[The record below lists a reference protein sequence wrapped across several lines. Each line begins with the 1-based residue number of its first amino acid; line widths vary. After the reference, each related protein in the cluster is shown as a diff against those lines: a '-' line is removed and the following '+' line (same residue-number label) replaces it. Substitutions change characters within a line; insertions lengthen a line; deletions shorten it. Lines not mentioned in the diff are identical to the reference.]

1 MEAPPATF
9 PFPPAAAVATV
20 PREEAGLAPPPALLL
35 EEAPPKPVEQSDLF
49 EIAEG
54 NVISAG
60 AVFVASIVLDALTA
74 LPTTITVDVPTSMR
88 TTALVLSA
96 LVAAPPVDADFLFEQ
111 RGLACILLLL
121 TAFYGLHNGGVNARI
136 ADALYTLLCGWAV
149 LLIFGIAGP
158 KPGERGH
165 DAKGKRENVIAL
177 SAAFLGYAG
186 ARIVRSALYHPAEVT
201 GFTASH
207 DDIEAHGYG
216 MADDLVASTLVFG
229 GALCVCAAGI
239 ILLNHD
245 AIYEHGC
252 EPVATVIAQLSVL
265 IFSAAFVVQVTCYA
279 RLDEL
284 EALFGD
290 SACVGDIDVCEN
302 SFRARRLYTANS
314 SPAALWA
321 CAVGLTI
328 FAFPYD
334 RRCRTR
340 RDYFVHPED
349 PDEREAATG
358 SGNVAL
364 AASAVAVLV
373 VYSYA
378 DSLWPALELLLLFFS
393 IPAAW
398 YSSTWIACALHAAGM
413 IVYTVGRLGS
423 PFGFDLT
430 FLTHWYVAATL
441 LLTLALGVTTFVSWL
456 LYASCWSSGRYI
468 QWLENTTALLIVAL
482 VSIQLFLTI
491 ASLAII
497 SGYDGSIM
505 TTASWRSASLRWV
518 TQHSLG
524 FFFSAARVGGR
535 FECHNGHI
543 AKWLLRLVWF
553 AVPILLS
560 ACWVFTLFAS
570 ASFVPYGT
578 TGDGTSIVIATLA
591 ALLPWGIAG
600 VVMC

>member
-1 MEAPPATF
+1 MEPAQG
-9 PFPPAAAVATV
+9 
-20 PREEAGLAPPPALLL
+20 EAGATSI
-35 EEAPPKPVEQSDLF
+35 EEAPPKLVEKSDLL

-54 NVISAG
+54 NVVSAG

-74 LPTTITVDVPTSMR
+74 LPTTVVVDVPTSMR
-88 TTALVLSA
+88 TTALVLTA
-96 LVAAPPVDADFLFEQ
+96 LVAAPPVEADFLFEQ
-111 RGLACILLLL
+111 RGLACLLLL
-121 TAFYGLHNGGVNARI
+121 ATAFYGLHNGGVNARI

-149 LLIFGIAGP
+149 LLIFGVAGP

-201 GFTASH
+201 GFTASYE
-207 DDIEAHGYG
+207 DIESRGYG
-216 MADDLVASTLVFG
+216 VADDLVASALVFG
-229 GALCVCAAGI
+229 GTLCVCAAGI

-252 EPVATVIAQLSVL
+252 EPVATVVAQLSVL
-265 IFSAAFVVQVTCYA
+265 IFSAAFVVQVACYA

-364 AASAVAVLV
+364 AASVVAVVV
-373 VYSYA
+373 VYAFA
-378 DSLWPALELLLLFFS
+378 DSVWPALELLLLFFS

-413 IVYTVGRLGS
+413 LVYTVGRLGT
-423 PFGFDLT
+423 PLGFDLA

-441 LLTLALGVTTFVSWL
+441 LLTLVLAATTFISWL
-456 LYASCWSSGRYI
+456 LYASCWSTGRYI
-468 QWLENTTALLIVAL
+468 VWLENATALLIVAL

-497 SGYDGSIM
+497 SGYDGSLM
-505 TTASWRSASLRWV
+505 ATTSWRSASLRWV

-524 FFFSAARVGGR
+524 FFFAAALVGGR

-543 AKWLLRLVWF
+543 AKWLLRMVWF
-553 AVPILLS
+553 AVPIVLGS
-560 ACWVFTLFAS
+560 CWAFTLLVS
-570 ASFVPYGT
+570 DSFVPYGT
-578 TGDGTSIVIATLA
+578 TGDVTSIVISTLA

>member
-1 MEAPPATF
+1 MEPPLPEQDPAPAPPL
-9 PFPPAAAVATV
+9 V
-20 PREEAGLAPPPALLL
+20 ED
-35 EEAPPKPVEQSDLF
+35 APPKLVEKSDLL

-74 LPTTITVDVPTSMR
+74 LPTTIVLDVPTSMR
-88 TTALVLSA
+88 TTALVLVA
-96 LVAAPPVDADFLFEQ
+96 LVAAPPVEADFLFEQ
-111 RGLACILLLL
+111 RGLACLLLL
-121 TAFYGLHNGGVNARI
+121 VTAFYGLHNGGVNARI
-136 ADALYTLLCGWAV
+136 ADALYSLLCGWAV
-149 LLIFGIAGP
+149 LLIFGISGP

-177 SAAFLGYAG
+177 SAALLGYAG
-186 ARIVRSALYHPAEVT
+186 ARIMRSALYHPSEVT
-201 GFTASH
+201 AFTASYE
-207 DDIEAHGYG
+207 DIEARGYA

-252 EPVATVIAQLSVL
+252 EPVATVVAQLSVL
-265 IFSAAFVVQVTCYA
+265 IFSAAFVVQVAGYA
-279 RLDEL
+279 RIDEL

-290 SACVGDIDVCEN
+290 SACVGDVDVCAN

-328 FAFPYD
+328 LAFPYD

-349 PDEREAATG
+349 PDELEAATG

-364 AASAVAVLV
+364 AASFIAVVV

-398 YSSTWIACALHAAGM
+398 YSSTWIACVLHAAGM
-413 IVYTVGRLGS
+413 LVYTVGRLGG

-441 LLTLALGVTTFVSWL
+441 LITLVLGATTFISWL
-456 LYASCWSSGRYI
+456 LYASCCSTGRYI
-468 QWLENTTALLIVAL
+468 LWLENTTALLIVAL

-524 FFFSAARVGGR
+524 FFFAAALVGGR

-543 AKWLLRLVWF
+543 ARWLLRLVWF
-553 AVPILLS
+553 AVPIALS
-560 ACWVFTLFAS
+560 ACWAFTLFA
-570 ASFVPYGT
+570 AGSFIPYGT
-578 TGDGTSIVIATLA
+578 TGDITSIVIATLA
-591 ALLPWGIAG
+591 ALLPWSIAG

>member
-1 MEAPPATF
+1 MEPPLPEQDPAPAPPL
-9 PFPPAAAVATV
+9 V
-20 PREEAGLAPPPALLL
+20 ED
-35 EEAPPKPVEQSDLF
+35 APPKLVEKSDLL

-74 LPTTITVDVPTSMR
+74 LPTTIVLDVPTSMR
-88 TTALVLSA
+88 TTALVLVA
-96 LVAAPPVDADFLFEQ
+96 LVAAPPVEADFLFEQ
-111 RGLACILLLL
+111 RGLACLLLL
-121 TAFYGLHNGGVNARI
+121 VTAFYGLHNGGVNARI
-136 ADALYTLLCGWAV
+136 ADALYSLLCGWAV
-149 LLIFGIAGP
+149 LLIFGISGP

-177 SAAFLGYAG
+177 SAALLGYAG
-186 ARIVRSALYHPAEVT
+186 ARIMRSALYHPSEVT
-201 GFTASH
+201 AFTASYE
-207 DDIEAHGYG
+207 DIEARGDA

-252 EPVATVIAQLSVL
+252 EPVATVVAQLSVL
-265 IFSAAFVVQVTCYA
+265 IFSAAFVVQVAGYA
-279 RLDEL
+279 RIDEL

-290 SACVGDIDVCEN
+290 SACVGDVDVCAN

-328 FAFPYD
+328 LAFPYD

-349 PDEREAATG
+349 PDELEAATG

-364 AASAVAVLV
+364 AASFIAVVV

-398 YSSTWIACALHAAGM
+398 YSSTWIACVLHAAGM
-413 IVYTVGRLGS
+413 LVYTVGRLGG

-441 LLTLALGVTTFVSWL
+441 LITLVLGATTFISWL
-456 LYASCWSSGRYI
+456 LYASCCSTGRYI
-468 QWLENTTALLIVAL
+468 LWLENTTALLIVAL

-524 FFFSAARVGGR
+524 FFFAAALVGGR

-543 AKWLLRLVWF
+543 ARWLLRLVWF
-553 AVPILLS
+553 AVPIALS
-560 ACWVFTLFAS
+560 ACWAFTLFA
-570 ASFVPYGT
+570 AGSFIPYGT
-578 TGDGTSIVIATLA
+578 TGDITSIVIATLA
-591 ALLPWGIAG
+591 ALLPWSIAG

>member
-1 MEAPPATF
+1 MEPPLPEQDPAPAPPL
-9 PFPPAAAVATV
+9 V
-20 PREEAGLAPPPALLL
+20 ED
-35 EEAPPKPVEQSDLF
+35 APPKLVEKSDLL

-74 LPTTITVDVPTSMR
+74 LPTTIVLDVPTSMR
-88 TTALVLSA
+88 TTALVLVA
-96 LVAAPPVDADFLFEQ
+96 LVAAPPVEADFLFEQ
-111 RGLACILLLL
+111 RGLACLLLL
-121 TAFYGLHNGGVNARI
+121 VTAFYGLHNGGVNARI
-136 ADALYTLLCGWAV
+136 ADALYSLLCGWAV
-149 LLIFGIAGP
+149 LLIFGISGP

-177 SAAFLGYAG
+177 SAALLGYAG
-186 ARIVRSALYHPAEVT
+186 ARIMRSALYHPSEVT
-201 GFTASH
+201 AFTASYE
-207 DDIEAHGYG
+207 DIEARGYA

-252 EPVATVIAQLSVL
+252 EPVATVVAQLSVL
-265 IFSAAFVVQVTCYA
+265 IFSAAFVVQVTGYA
-279 RLDEL
+279 RIDEL

-290 SACVGDIDVCEN
+290 SACVGDVDVCAN

-328 FAFPYD
+328 LAFPYD

-349 PDEREAATG
+349 PDELEAATG

-364 AASAVAVLV
+364 AASIIAVVV

-398 YSSTWIACALHAAGM
+398 YSSTWIACVLHAAGM
-413 IVYTVGRLGS
+413 LVYTVGRLGD

-441 LLTLALGVTTFVSWL
+441 LITLVLGATTFISWL
-456 LYASCWSSGRYI
+456 LYASCCSTGRYI
-468 QWLENTTALLIVAL
+468 LWLENTTALLIVAL

-524 FFFSAARVGGR
+524 FFFAAALVGGR

-543 AKWLLRLVWF
+543 ARWLLRLVWF
-553 AVPILLS
+553 AVPIALS
-560 ACWVFTLFAS
+560 ACWAFTLFA
-570 ASFVPYGT
+570 AGSFVPYGT
-578 TGDGTSIVIATLA
+578 TGDVTSIVIATLA
-591 ALLPWGIAG
+591 ALLPWSIAG

>member
-1 MEAPPATF
+1 MEPAQG
-9 PFPPAAAVATV
+9 
-20 PREEAGLAPPPALLL
+20 EAGATSI
-35 EEAPPKPVEQSDLF
+35 EEAPPKLVEKSDLL

-54 NVISAG
+54 NVVSAG

-74 LPTTITVDVPTSMR
+74 LPTTVVVDVPTSMR
-88 TTALVLSA
+88 TTALVLTA
-96 LVAAPPVDADFLFEQ
+96 LVAAPPVEADFLFEQ
-111 RGLACILLLL
+111 RGLACLLLL
-121 TAFYGLHNGGVNARI
+121 GTAFYGLHNGGVNARI

-149 LLIFGIAGP
+149 LLIFGVAGP

-207 DDIEAHGYG
+207 EDIEARGYA

-229 GALCVCAAGI
+229 GTLCVCAAGI

-245 AIYEHGC
+245 AIYERGC

-265 IFSAAFVVQVTCYA
+265 IFSAAFVVQVACYA

-364 AASAVAVLV
+364 AASVVAVVV
-373 VYSYA
+373 VYSYS

-413 IVYTVGRLGS
+413 LVYTVGRLGS
-423 PFGFDLT
+423 PFGFDLA

-441 LLTLALGVTTFVSWL
+441 LLTLVLGVTTFVSWL
-456 LYASCWSSGRYI
+456 LYASCVSTGRYI
-468 QWLENTTALLIVAL
+468 PWLENTTALLIVAL

-497 SGYDGSIM
+497 SGYDGSM
-505 TTASWRSASLRWV
+505 MSTVSWRSASLRWV

-524 FFFSAARVGGR
+524 FFFAAALVGGR

-543 AKWLLRLVWF
+543 SKWLLRLVWF
-553 AVPILLS
+553 AVPVLLS
-560 ACWVFTLFAS
+560 ACWAFTLFAS

-578 TGDGTSIVIATLA
+578 TGDITSIVIATLA

>member
-1 MEAPPATF
+1 LVED
-9 PFPPAAAVATV
+9 
-20 PREEAGLAPPPALLL
+20 
-35 EEAPPKPVEQSDLF
+35 APPKLVEQSDLL

-54 NVISAG
+54 NVVSAG

-74 LPTTITVDVPTSMR
+74 LPTTVVVDVPTSMR
-88 TTALVLSA
+88 TTALVLTA
-96 LVAAPPVDADFLFEQ
+96 LVAAPPVEADFLFEQ
-111 RGLACILLLL
+111 RGLACLLLL
-121 TAFYGLHNGGVNARI
+121 GTAFYGLHNGGVNARI

-149 LLIFGIAGP
+149 LLIFGVAGP

-207 DDIEAHGYG
+207 EDIEARGYA

-229 GALCVCAAGI
+229 GTLCVCAAGI

-265 IFSAAFVVQVTCYA
+265 IFSAAFVVQVACYA

-364 AASAVAVLV
+364 AASVVAVVV
-373 VYSYA
+373 VYSYS

-398 YSSTWIACALHAAGM
+398 YSSTWIACTLHAAGM
-413 IVYTVGRLGS
+413 LVYTVGRLGS
-423 PFGFDLT
+423 PFGFDLA

-441 LLTLALGVTTFVSWL
+441 LLTLVLGVTTFVSWL
-456 LYASCWSSGRYI
+456 LYASCVSTGRYI
-468 QWLENTTALLIVAL
+468 PWLENTTALLIVAL

-497 SGYDGSIM
+497 SGYDGSM
-505 TTASWRSASLRWV
+505 MSTVSWRSASLRWV

-524 FFFSAARVGGR
+524 FFFAAALVGGR

-553 AVPILLS
+553 AVPVLLS
-560 ACWVFTLFAS
+560 ACWAFTLFAS

-578 TGDGTSIVIATLA
+578 TGDITSIVIATLA

>member
-1 MEAPPATF
+1 MEPLHPYPVIAPPAENDLAET
-9 PFPPAAAVATV
+9 T
-20 PREEAGLAPPPALLL
+20 APPLV
-35 EEAPPKPVEQSDLF
+35 EDAPPKLVEQSDLL

-54 NVISAG
+54 NVVSAG

-74 LPTTITVDVPTSMR
+74 LPTTVVVDVPTSMR
-88 TTALVLSA
+88 TTALVLTA
-96 LVAAPPVDADFLFEQ
+96 LVAAPPVEADFLFEQ
-111 RGLACILLLL
+111 RGLACLLLL
-121 TAFYGLHNGGVNARI
+121 GTAFYGLHNGGVNARI

-149 LLIFGIAGP
+149 LLIFGVAGP

-207 DDIEAHGYG
+207 EDIEARGYA

-229 GALCVCAAGI
+229 GTLCVCAAGI

-265 IFSAAFVVQVTCYA
+265 IFSAAFVVQVACYA

-364 AASAVAVLV
+364 AASVVAVVV
-373 VYSYA
+373 VYSYS

-398 YSSTWIACALHAAGM
+398 YSSTWIACTLHAAGM
-413 IVYTVGRLGS
+413 LVYTVGRLGS
-423 PFGFDLT
+423 PFGFDLA

-441 LLTLALGVTTFVSWL
+441 LLTLVLGVTTFVSWL
-456 LYASCWSSGRYI
+456 LYASCVSTGRYI
-468 QWLENTTALLIVAL
+468 PWLENTTALLIVAL

-497 SGYDGSIM
+497 SGYDGSM
-505 TTASWRSASLRWV
+505 MSTVSWRSASLRWV

-524 FFFSAARVGGR
+524 FFFAAALVGGR

-553 AVPILLS
+553 AVPVLLS
-560 ACWVFTLFAS
+560 ACWAFTLFAS

-578 TGDGTSIVIATLA
+578 TGDITSIVIATLA